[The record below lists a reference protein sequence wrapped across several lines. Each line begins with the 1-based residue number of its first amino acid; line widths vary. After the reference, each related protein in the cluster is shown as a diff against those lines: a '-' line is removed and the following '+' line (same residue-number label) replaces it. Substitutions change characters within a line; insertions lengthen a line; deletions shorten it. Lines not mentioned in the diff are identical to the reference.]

1 MKRKK
6 LHQITFILAGI
17 YNICWGLWVSVDPTW
32 LFRFAEMPIPNYP
45 EIFVCVGMIVGLYGV
60 VYLEIA
66 RNPEKGFVLALV
78 GFVGKILGP
87 IGIIYY
93 MYLGKWTI
101 PAIIMNV
108 TNDFIWL
115 IPFAIYLIDSFP
127 YFKEEILQTSK
138 V

>member
-6 LHQITFILAGI
+6 LHRITFILAGI
-17 YNICWGLWVSVDPTW
+17 YNITWGLWVSIDPTW
-32 LFRFAEMPIPNYP
+32 LFRFAEMPIPTYP

-66 RNPEKGFVLALV
+66 RKLEKGFVLALV
-78 GFVGKILGP
+78 GFIGKILGP
-87 IGIIYY
+87 MGIFYY
-93 MYLGKWTI
+93 MYIGKWTF

-115 IPFAIYLIDSFP
+115 IPFGIYLYDSFP
-127 YFKEEILQTSK
+127 YFKKDLEGSFE
-138 V
+138 

>member
-6 LHQITFILAGI
+6 LHQITFLLAGI
-17 YNICWGLWVSVDPTW
+17 YNISWGLWVSIDPNW
-32 LFRFAEMPIPNYP
+32 LFRFAKMELPNYP

-66 RNPEKGFVLALV
+66 RKPEKGFMLALV

-87 IGIIYY
+87 LGIFYYIYI
-93 MYLGKWTI
+93 GKWTFNSL
-101 PAIIMNV
+101 IMNL

-115 IPFAIYLIDSFP
+115 IPFAIYLYDSWQF
-127 YFKEEILQTSK
+127 YKADLYERN
-138 V
+138 